1 MSKKNT
7 KRPTKKTYEKR
18 PDVAGVVAVL
28 NEERELLYMMP
39 KETYRNE
46 KGPAKETYKETYKSD
61 IQKKS

>member
-7 KRPTKKTYEKR
+7 KKHTKETYEKR

-46 KGPAKETYKETYKSD
+46 KGPAKETFSNEKRYIKET
-61 IQKKS
+61 